1 VLKIR
6 AEQMEVFKEAARRA
20 FEERATAH
28 LERCFPERCTELGEE
43 GVRASIRDAVE
54 RSQRL
59 GLVFEYDI
67 ERYLNHMYALGFD
80 FDSNPAYPWVQ
91 ELLSDTSLEPAVL
104 MDVLSERTQQELD
117 AREAETEGL

>member
-1 VLKIR
+1 
-6 AEQMEVFKEAARRA
+6 MEVFKEAARRA
-20 FEERATAH
+20 FEERASAH
-28 LERCFPERCTELGEE
+28 LERCFPERCAELGEE
-43 GVRASIRDAVE
+43 GVQASIRDAVE
-54 RSQRL
+54 RSHRL

-91 ELLSDTSLEPAVL
+91 ELLSDASLEPAEL

-117 AREAETEGL
+117 AREAEGL

>member
-1 VLKIR
+1 
-6 AEQMEVFKEAARRA
+6 MEVFKEAARRA
-20 FEERATAH
+20 FEERAITH
-28 LERCFPERCTELGEE
+28 LERCFPERCAELGEE
-43 GVRASIRDAVE
+43 GVQASIRDAVE
-54 RSQRL
+54 RSHRL

-91 ELLSDTSLEPAVL
+91 ELLSDASLEPAVL

-117 AREAETEGL
+117 AREAEAEGL